1 MQQVLVVEAPKKVH
15 TLNKLLG
22 PGFIV
27 IPTGGHI
34 KDLPPDELAVSVED
48 AFKVKYTYLPRKEF
62 TVKELQK
69 HKAFPIFICTDADRE
84 GERIGAHVADILGIP
99 LSAVSRV
106 TYGNLSLPEIQKG
119 LAAPRPFNVPLLDAQ
134 ESRRIVDRLMGY
146 LISKWLWK
154 AADLFKVR
162 LVAAGRVQSA
172 VLNLVVAREEAV
184 EAFKPTTH
192 YLFKLKRPT
201 EIIKKDA
208 FEAVQVKNMGTV
220 DDPRYEEVRYNSLS
234 ALNGEMEEYRESSY
248 PLLITSTTSRIDFPA
263 PPPPLITS
271 TLIKQASTL
280 FGMSPEKIMASAQ
293 ELYASGLIS
302 YIRTDN
308 PNVSEEFLLIG
319 RAHFIAKK
327 CPLLAENIK
336 AYKAPVGAQEAHEAI
351 RTVDLSLPLASI
363 PTEHINVYRLIM
375 FRSLLSLCNP
385 AVLDKSSHIIQKG
398 KWVFKASATT
408 IKDSGWYKFPDFF
421 PEFSDLFNK
430 CFSLPKSAMIPAGLT
445 DFIPLQYPVTS
456 QCPPRF
462 TVATLTDEMEKQ
474 EIGRPSTYVAVFV
487 TLERHKYIEYTKQ
500 KSILPSV
507 SGRFAIKLLRE
518 YFGKFIEASYTCK
531 MEKDLDAI
539 ASGKLSKE
547 TFLTLWYHEFVSAS
561 DTAFAD
567 IEKLLLSRPMI

>member
-34 KDLPPDELAVSVED
+34 KDLPPDELAVCIED
-48 AFKVKYTYLPRKEF
+48 SFKVKYSYLPRKEF
-62 TVKELQK
+62 TVKELQR
-69 HKAFPIFICTDADRE
+69 HSAFPIFICTDADRE

-99 LSAVSRV
+99 LSAASRV
-106 TYGNLSLPEIQKG
+106 TYGNLSLTEIQRG
-119 LAAPRPFNVPLLDAQ
+119 LSSPRPFNIPLLDAQ

-172 VLNLVVAREEAV
+172 VLNLIVAREEAV
-184 EAFKPTTH
+184 ESFKPTTH

-208 FEAVQVKNMGTV
+208 FEAVQVKNVGTA

-234 ALNGEMEEYRESSY
+234 ELNGEMEEFRESAGTLSV
-248 PLLITSTTSRIDFPA
+248 ISTTSRVDSPA

-293 ELYASGLIS
+293 ELYASGFIS

-308 PNVSEEFLLIG
+308 PNVSEEFLTLG
-319 RAHFIAKK
+319 KAHFEAKK
-327 CPLLAENIK
+327 CSLLAENIK
-336 AYKAPVGAQEAHEAI
+336 TYKAPDGAQEAHEAI
-351 RTVDLSLPLASI
+351 RPVDLNLPFSTI
-363 PTEHINVYRLIM
+363 PVEHLNVYRLIA
-375 FRSLLSLCNP
+375 FRSLLSLCGP
-385 AVLDKSSHIIQKG
+385 AIMEKASHIIQRDR
-398 KWVFKASATT
+398 WLFKASATA
-408 IKDSGWYKFPDFF
+408 IKDAGWYKFPDCF
-421 PEFSDLFNK
+421 PEFADLFNK
-430 CFSLPKSAMIPAGLT
+430 SFSLPKSAALPDSLA

-500 KSILPSV
+500 KSIVPSV

-518 YFGKFIEASYTCK
+518 YFNKFIEASYTCQ
-531 MEKDLDAI
+531 MEKDLDTI
-539 ASGKLSKE
+539 AQGKLSKE

-561 DTAFAD
+561 DSAFAA
-567 IEKLLLSRPMI
+567 IEKLLSSRPTI